1 MSAKMSWSLKWRV
14 WAWKNMNLRVGF
26 WLFAIHPIWFWVP
39 NVERHDP
46 TFDEPTVNGWSFVWL
61 CVEVA
66 HVRH

>member
-1 MSAKMSWSLKWRV
+1 
-14 WAWKNMNLRVGF
+14 MNLRVGF